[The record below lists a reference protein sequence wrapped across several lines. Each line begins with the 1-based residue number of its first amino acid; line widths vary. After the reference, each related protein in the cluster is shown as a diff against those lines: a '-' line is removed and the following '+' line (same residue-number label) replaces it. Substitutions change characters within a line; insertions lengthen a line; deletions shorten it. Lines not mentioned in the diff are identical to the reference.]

1 MGAVAWVAFAYGAAL
16 PAPVQEPAQTVPIQT
31 AALQP
36 RTVRFVLKPAALGHA
51 IQIDVTAPPMP
62 TPADAKLP
70 AIYVLDGG
78 YDMIGQMAG
87 FVMAGGE
94 MAPAYVISI
103 GYPNPNGSHIGERNT
118 DLSHVRA
125 PYLPG
130 GPVYGGGGAAFEAF
144 LLRELVPFVNARFPV
159 DRKRAVL
166 MGHSMGGLFAT
177 TVLAER
183 PYAFAGY
190 FIASPSIP
198 YDPSLIGRAKAAS
211 VRGEG
216 RRVYISVGGDEGAP
230 MVPAA
235 ESLAAALSAPGSTFK
250 VRQTTFAGEG
260 HMSVLAPMLEPGLGF
275 LLPP

>member
-1 MGAVAWVAFAYGAAL
+1 MRTLMAALLICLISVADAVAAPKVVSEGPVWLPPGRQFVLRSKAAGRDFL
-16 PAPVQEPAQTVPIQT
+16 IQVSAPTAKPRRGRAPV
-31 AALQP
+31 
-36 RTVRFVLKPAALGHA
+36 
-51 IQIDVTAPPMP
+51 
-62 TPADAKLP
+62 
-70 AIYVLDGG
+70 IYVLDGNAMFRPVTTKARELG
-78 YDMIGQMAG
+78 GKSMA
-87 FVMAGGE
+87 A
-94 MAPAYVISI
+94 AYVVAI
-103 GYPNPNGSHIGERNT
+103 GYPLDPATKAPDGDRLR
-118 DLSHVRA
+118 DLVHVQTTYRGA
-125 PYLPG
+125 PI
-130 GPVYGGGGAAFEAF
+130 GGGGAAFEAF